1 MTSQHDTEFLP
12 PGKSFAFTVVD
23 DSDHS
28 TVANVGPVYRLLAE
42 LGIRTTKTLW
52 TEPAREPS
60 QYDGSATASD
70 PGYREFCRSLQADGF
85 ELALHGVT
93 MHSSTRPAIER
104 GLAHFAEW
112 FGHSPRMHVNH
123 FTNADNLYWGQ
134 ARVSTL
140 AGRAIYRVSS
150 RQPGSLGHVEG
161 SPYFWGD
168 ISQREIDYVRNFTY
182 RETNLLRLR
191 VPLVYED
198 PLTPYARR
206 RFSSTEGGTLE
217 QFLSALDEREQ
228 DALAAERGVCVMY
241 THFGYGFVEHGQV
254 DRRFERLM
262 RRLAGLSGWFVPA
275 SELLDA
281 VCGERCPTITPN
293 QRRHLEGRWIA
304 ERLRHG
310 AS

>member
-1 MTSQHDTEFLP
+1 MTAAIEAALKTFPVVVVTGMRQV
-12 PGKSFAFTVVD
+12 GKSTLLQKAPEFRHRRFVTLDDFAHLEEAKSSPETFLGEGETLTVDEAQRCPELLIAIKKAVD
-23 DSDHS
+23 HDR
-28 TVANVGPVYRLLAE
+28 VAGRFLL
-42 LGIRTTKTLW
+42 
-52 TEPAREPS
+52 S
-60 QYDGSATASD
+60 GSANFAI
-70 PGYREFCRSLQADGF
+70 LK
-85 ELALHGVT
+85 GV
-93 MHSSTRPAIER
+93 SES
-104 GLAHFAEW
+104 
-112 FGHSPRMHVNH
+112 
-123 FTNADNLYWGQ
+123 
-134 ARVSTL
+134 L